1 MTRQVRPVGN
11 DVEHLRYL
19 ELNTVAFGGVPSPPT
34 VEDEELHGRL
44 HDRSRE
50 FAALDGNRVVGGL
63 FTYDLGLTLPGGA
76 VVPAAGLAGV
86 AVDAG
91 SLGQGWLHRIMDAHL
106 ADARDRGEAVSL
118 LTSSESGLYRRYGY
132 GWASSYA
139 VFEADAAESRLE
151 HEVPDGR
158 LELVTDPVAARS
170 LAAEA
175 YRRVANVRAG
185 TTSRSD
191 AWWEVVYGPER
202 TWIGGG
208 PQLTVLHRDG
218 DGAPD
223 GYLLYVADL
232 AGGGWHGVPGG
243 TVQVRELLGASAEV
257 ELALWDRATRVPLTR
272 RVRWELA
279 PVDTPVRWR
288 MRDPRQLRTIAW
300 RDMLWLRVLDAAAL
314 LERRSYEVDGRVAFE
329 VHAPGGDP
337 VGGTWTLA
345 VSDGVGQ
352 LSPGGRPE
360 LSLDAASL
368 GSVALGGIGVGELSA
383 AGRVTGDRAAVAR
396 LAALLRTPV
405 QPFSLSRF

>member
-1 MTRQVRPVGN
+1 MTLQVRPVGTEL
-11 DVEHLRYL
+11 EHLRYL

-34 VEDEELHGRL
+34 VGDEELHGRL

-50 FAALDGNRVVGGL
+50 FAALDGDRVVGG
-63 FTYDLGLTLPGGA
+63 FYTYDLGLTLPGGA
-76 VVPAAGLAGV
+76 IVPAAGLAGV
-86 AVDAG
+86 AVDGG
-91 SLGQGWLHRIMDAHL
+91 SLGQGWLHRMLDAHL
-106 ADARDRGEAVSL
+106 ADARERGEVVSL

-132 GWASSYA
+132 GWATSYA

-151 HEVPDGR
+151 HEVANGR
-158 LELVTDPVAARS
+158 LELITDPAEARS
-170 LAAEA
+170 QAAEA
-175 YRRVANVRAG
+175 YRRVSTVRSG

-202 TWIGGG
+202 TWLGGG
-208 PQLTVLHRDG
+208 PQLTVIHRDT

-279 PVDTPVRWR
+279 PVDSPVRWW

-300 RDMLWLRVLDAAAL
+300 RDMLWLRVLDVAAL
-314 LERRSYEVDGRVAFE
+314 LEGRSYEVDGRVTFE
-329 VHAPGGDP
+329 VQGPDDDP
-337 VGGTWTLA
+337 VSGTWTLA
-345 VSDGVGQ
+345 VSEGVGRV
-352 LSPGGRPE
+352 SRGGRPE
-360 LSLDAASL
+360 VSLDLASL
-368 GSVALGGIGVGELSA
+368 GSVALGGIGMGELSA
-383 AGRVTGDRAAVAR
+383 AGRVTGDRVAVAR
-396 LAALLRTPV
+396 MAALFRTAV